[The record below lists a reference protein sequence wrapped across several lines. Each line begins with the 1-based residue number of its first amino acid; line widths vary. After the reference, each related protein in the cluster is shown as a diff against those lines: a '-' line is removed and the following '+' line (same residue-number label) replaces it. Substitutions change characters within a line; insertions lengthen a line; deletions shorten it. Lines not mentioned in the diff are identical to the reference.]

1 MLKRT
6 LPLLILSLNVLT
18 LCQGHFLWQIES
30 EPPSYLY
37 GTVHSSDRSVRELP
51 PEVIDALKTSRSFHP
66 ELAFS
71 PENLGKLTAAIFAPT
86 VNENFDYE
94 LPPSL
99 RERLNAAAENA
110 GIPPVL
116 IQRIPLQMLP
126 LVFSAPPE
134 SNFNQVV
141 DVQVYELAKEHELI
155 IKELETVDE
164 QVGVFR
170 NLSREDAIRFLED
183 ALEEFENG
191 FPTQKTL
198 LDAYSRGDLE
208 TLMASFAEEME
219 EINLPELAREL
230 LENRNHRMTERLLP
244 FLESGGAFAAVGV
257 AHLPGEEGIVELLR
271 EKGWNVERVPLSR
284 STQTEKETS
293 RK

>member
-30 EPPSYLY
+30 EPPSSLY

-51 PEVIDALKTSRSFHP
+51 PKVIDALKTSRSFHP

-116 IQRIPLQMLP
+116 IQRIPLQMLDRK
-126 LVFSAPPE
+126 S
-134 SNFNQVV
+134 
-141 DVQVYELAKEHELI
+141 
-155 IKELETVDE
+155 T
-164 QVGVFR
+164 
-170 NLSREDAIRFLED
+170 
-183 ALEEFENG
+183 
-191 FPTQKTL
+191 
-198 LDAYSRGDLE
+198 
-208 TLMASFAEEME
+208 
-219 EINLPELAREL
+219 
-230 LENRNHRMTERLLP
+230 RL
-244 FLESGGAFAAVGV
+244 
-257 AHLPGEEGIVELLR
+257 
-271 EKGWNVERVPLSR
+271 N
-284 STQTEKETS
+284 
-293 RK
+293 